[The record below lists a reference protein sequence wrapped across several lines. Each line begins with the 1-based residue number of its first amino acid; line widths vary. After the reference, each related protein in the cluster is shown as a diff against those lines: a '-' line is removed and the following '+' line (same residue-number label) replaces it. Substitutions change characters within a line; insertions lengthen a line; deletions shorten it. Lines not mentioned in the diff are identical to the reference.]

1 MELKPL
7 SLIISFRSNYAKKL
21 NNDTQVLYWVLWD
34 KWNYLRRPKEF
45 NIDNN
50 TLMIEAKLK
59 NYSQLNDSRKKLIEA
74 GLIKYVPSKT
84 RGKSSTYALIKNYVE
99 NATPNLNQN
108 LNQNPKPNPNTNLK
122 QNLNEPQELNNNA
135 NSYDLIT
142 ENTNLKSNLT
152 QNLNQNPKP
161 NPNTNLKQNLNE
173 PQELNNNAN
182 SYDLITE
189 NTNLKSNLTQNL
201 NTNSI
206 PNLKQNPNKSN
217 RDIENNIYIYNNARD
232 DNISPAESQVLIFY
246 QNRICSN
253 LGGTPGANEIACLR
267 EYAQVYGAEQTIQA
281 LKKALQ
287 SSRKLQGIYF
297 VKYVGGILRG

>member
-1 MELKPL
+1 M
-7 SLIISFRSNYAKKL
+7 
-21 NNDTQVLYWVLWD
+21 
-34 KWNYLRRPKEF
+34 
-45 NIDNN
+45 
-50 TLMIEAKLK
+50 
-59 NYSQLNDSRKKLIEA
+59 IEA

-99 NATPNLNQN
+99 NVTPNLNQN
-108 LNQNPKPNPNTNLK
+108 LIQNPKPNPNTNLK
-122 QNLNEPQELNNNA
+122 QNLNETQLLNNNA
-135 NSYDLIT
+135 I
-142 ENTNLKSNLT
+142 
-152 QNLNQNPKP
+152 
-161 NPNTNLKQNLNE
+161 
-173 PQELNNNAN
+173 

-201 NTNSI
+201 NTNPI

-217 RDIENNIYIYNNARD
+217 RDIENNIYNNARD

-297 VKYVGGILRG
+297 VKYVGGILRGWANLKIAGGESNGQLQSSNLSRTATQAQRKTGTDINWAELD

>member
-7 SLIISFRSNYAKKL
+7 SLIISFRSNYASKL
-21 NNDTQVLYWVLWD
+21 DNDTQILYWVLWD
-34 KWNYLRRPKEF
+34 KWNYLRRPTQF

-50 TLMIEAKLK
+50 TLMIEANLK
-59 NYSQLNDSRKKLIEA
+59 NYSKLNDKRKKLIEA
-74 GLIKYVPSKT
+74 GLIEYIPSKT

-99 NATPNLNQN
+99 NVTPNLNQN
-108 LNQNPKPNPNTNLK
+108 LIQNPKPNPKPNPNTNLK
-122 QNLNEPQELNNNA
+122 QNLNE
-135 NSYDLIT
+135 T
-142 ENTNLKSNLT
+142 
-152 QNLNQNPKP
+152 
-161 NPNTNLKQNLNE
+161 
-173 PQELNNNAN
+173 QELNNNAN

-201 NTNSI
+201 NTNPI

-232 DNISPAESQVLIFY
+232 DNISPAERQVLIFY

-253 LGGTPGANEIACLR
+253 LGGTAGANEIACLR
-267 EYAQVYGAEQTIQA
+267 EYAQVYGAEKTIQA

-287 SSRKLQGIYF
+287 SSRKLHGIGL
-297 VKYVGGILRG
+297 VKYTGGILRSWTNFKITEGDSNGQSQFNNSSGTSTQVKRKTGTDINWAELD